1 MPWKE
6 SHTVNERMHFVTRLE
21 KGERMT
27 DLCSEFGISR
37 KTGHKIWSRY
47 QGSGLVGLED
57 QSRAPKRIPHKTE
70 PEIEK
75 RLLEMR
81 SQHPTW
87 GGRKVRQYLSE
98 HESGIGWPAPSTI
111 TDIYRR
117 HGLLEEGRSLRPR
130 YGRPAWSGLHVAENP
145 NDVWCTDYKGQ
156 FRLGNSQY
164 CYPLTT
170 TDLLSRFLLTL
181 ESLDGTD
188 EEEARPIYENAFREY
203 GLPLFIRS
211 DNGPPFASQALHGL
225 TRLSVWWM
233 RLGIV
238 HERIQPGHPEQNGQH
253 ERMHRT
259 VKAET
264 TRPAGQHSL
273 EQQERFDAFREEFNN
288 ERPHESLDGKAP
300 AKLYTPSPRPFPAK
314 LADPVY
320 PLHDDTLLVDR
331 SGHIRLPMSRQA
343 FLAPALAGELVGLR
357 EMDNGLWLVTFLALD
372 LGTYD
377 PKLGSFK
384 PTTS

>member
-1 MPWKE
+1 MPWKV

-21 KGERMT
+21 SGERMT
-27 DLCSEFGISR
+27 DLCVEFGISR
-37 KTGHKIWSRY
+37 KTGHKIWTRY
-47 QGSGLVGLED
+47 QGSGLWGLED
-57 QSRAPKRIPHKTE
+57 QSRAPKRIPHKTDGA
-70 PEIEK
+70 IEQ
-75 RLLEMR
+75 RLLDMR
-81 SQHPTW
+81 GLHPTW
-87 GGRKVRQYLSE
+87 GGRKARDWLCE
-98 HESGIGWPAPSTI
+98 HEPGIAWPAPSTI

-117 HGLLEEGRSLRPR
+117 HGLLDESRRRRPR
-130 YGRPAWSGLHVAENP
+130 YRGPAWSSLRVAENP

-156 FRLGNSQY
+156 FRLGNRQY

-170 TDLLSRFLLTL
+170 SDLLSRLLLTL

-188 EEEARPIYENAFREY
+188 EEEAHPVYEDTFREY
-203 GLPLFIRS
+203 GLPLVIRS
-211 DNGPPFASQALHGL
+211 DNGPPFASQGLHGL

-238 HERIQPGHPEQNGQH
+238 HERIEPGHPEQNGQH

-273 EQQERFDAFREEFNN
+273 EQQERFDAFREEYNN
-288 ERPHESLDGKAP
+288 ERPHEALDGKAP
-300 AKLYTPSPRPFPAK
+300 AKVYTKSPRPLPEK
-314 LADPVY
+314 LADPTY
-320 PLHDDTLLVDR
+320 PLYDDTLLVDR

-343 FLAPALAGELVGLR
+343 FLATALAGQLVGLR
-357 EMDNGLWLVTFLALD
+357 ELDNGLWLVTFLALD

-377 PKLGSFK
+377 PKLGIFK

>member
-1 MPWKE
+1 
-6 SHTVNERMHFVTRLE
+6 
-21 KGERMT
+21 
-27 DLCSEFGISR
+27 
-37 KTGHKIWSRY
+37 
-47 QGSGLVGLED
+47 
-57 QSRAPKRIPHKTE
+57 
-70 PEIEK
+70 
-75 RLLEMR
+75 
-81 SQHPTW
+81 
-87 GGRKVRQYLSE
+87 
-98 HESGIGWPAPSTI
+98 
-111 TDIYRR
+111 
-117 HGLLEEGRSLRPR
+117 
-130 YGRPAWSGLHVAENP
+130 
-145 NDVWCTDYKGQ
+145 VWCTDYKGQ